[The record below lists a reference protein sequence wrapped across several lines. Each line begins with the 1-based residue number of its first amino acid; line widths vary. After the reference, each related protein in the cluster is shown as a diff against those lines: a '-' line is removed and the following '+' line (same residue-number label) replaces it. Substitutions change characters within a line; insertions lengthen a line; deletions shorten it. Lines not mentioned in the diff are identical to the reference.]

1 MKKKFHVIDDIS
13 QYPIDEELL
22 EQLEEERKAK
32 FSKVDI
38 ESSKS
43 LQIYLIFQ
51 SDATELYKA
60 RSRMKYTNVDD
71 DCSTDN
77 EEEERLEEL
86 LDISDSE
93 RDSDEYDRGSE
104 DSESE
109 MEKSLPSRPSKKKRN
124 F

>member
-1 MKKKFHVIDDIS
+1 
-13 QYPIDEELL
+13 
-22 EQLEEERKAK
+22 
-32 FSKVDI
+32 
-38 ESSKS
+38 
-43 LQIYLIFQ
+43 
-51 SDATELYKA
+51 
-60 RSRMKYTNVDD
+60 MKYTNVDD
-71 DCSTDN
+71 DYLTDN

-93 RDSDEYDRGSE
+93 RDSDEYDRGSD

>member
-1 MKKKFHVIDDIS
+1 
-13 QYPIDEELL
+13 
-22 EQLEEERKAK
+22 
-32 FSKVDI
+32 
-38 ESSKS
+38 
-43 LQIYLIFQ
+43 
-51 SDATELYKA
+51 
-60 RSRMKYTNVDD
+60 MKYTNVDD
-71 DCSTDN
+71 DYLTDN

-93 RDSDEYDRGSE
+93 RDSDEYDRDSDDRDSD

>member
-1 MKKKFHVIDDIS
+1 
-13 QYPIDEELL
+13 
-22 EQLEEERKAK
+22 
-32 FSKVDI
+32 
-38 ESSKS
+38 
-43 LQIYLIFQ
+43 
-51 SDATELYKA
+51 
-60 RSRMKYTNVDD
+60 MKYTNVDD
-71 DCSTDN
+71 DYLTDN

-93 RDSDEYDRGSE
+93 RDSDEYDRDSD

>member
-1 MKKKFHVIDDIS
+1 MFTS
-13 QYPIDEELL
+13 C
-22 EQLEEERKAK
+22 
-32 FSKVDI
+32 
-38 ESSKS
+38 
-43 LQIYLIFQ
+43 LIFQ
-51 SDATELYKA
+51 SEATELYQA

-71 DCSTDN
+71 DYLTDN

-93 RDSDEYDRGSE
+93 RDSDEYDRDSDDRDSD